1 MLSQKTKYALKALL
15 LLAEDYKKRR
25 QDSVLISEIAERG
38 RIPKKFLE
46 NILLELKNRGMLRS
60 KKGKKGGYRL
70 EKAPEEISLGRVIRI
85 FDGPLA
91 LLPCVSQSAH
101 RKCDE
106 CEDEATCGIRM
117 AMAEVRDA
125 TAGILDRTNLR
136 DVLRNMEN
144 AKAKSGTMYY
154 I

>member
-125 TAGILDRTNLR
+125 TVGILDRTNLR